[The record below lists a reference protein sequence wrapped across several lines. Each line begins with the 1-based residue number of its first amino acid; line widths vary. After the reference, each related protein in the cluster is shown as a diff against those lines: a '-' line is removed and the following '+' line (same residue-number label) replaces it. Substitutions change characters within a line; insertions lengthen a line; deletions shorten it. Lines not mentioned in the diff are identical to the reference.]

1 MSFQQEFAAR
11 LRAAGVVG
19 AGGAG
24 FPAYI
29 KAGGRA
35 DCVLVNA
42 AECEPLL
49 KKDQKLLELYAEKVF
64 DGLEMMMRAVGASAG
79 VFGIKKKHE
88 KVIKRLEEIARTR
101 RDISVCPMGDYYPA
115 GDEQCLVA
123 ELTGRIVPAGG
134 IPLDVGCVVSNVETL
149 YNAARAGET
158 PVTEKWIT
166 VAGAVRKP
174 ATFKV
179 PIGVTYAEAVELCGG
194 ATVKDPA
201 GIDGGPMMG
210 KVLPDLSAIINRTSG
225 GLIVLPKDH
234 QLIRKKAQPRAMF
247 SRIGKSACDQCSF
260 CTEFCPRYLLGHQ
273 VQPHRVMRSLLFA
286 GGPEKKLHSEYAL
299 ACCECSLCSLYS
311 CPEGLHP
318 REACVAAKGDLRELK
333 TGLKNSSL
341 AGRSSNQA
349 HPLRDFRKVPV
360 SRLVKRLGL
369 EDYLKDAP
377 YQDFRYRPGSVRIQ
391 LSQHIGAPC
400 SPTVKEGRRVG
411 RGEIVGDLPADKPG
425 CPVHASVDGTVTRV
439 NNVYVEIKAD

>member
-1 MSFQQEFAAR
+1 MSFQQEFAAG

-24 FPAYI
+24 FPAYV

-35 DCVLVNA
+35 EFVLVNA

-64 DGLEMMMRAVGASAG
+64 DGLALMMKSVGASSG
-79 VFGIKKKHE
+79 IFGIKKKHE

-101 RDISVCPMGDYYPA
+101 RDISVGPMGDYYPA

-134 IPLDVGCVVSNVETL
+134 IPLDVGCVVCNVETL

-158 PVTEKWIT
+158 PVVEKWIT
-166 VAGAVRKP
+166 VAGAVKKP

-179 PIGVTYAEAVELCGG
+179 PVGVTYAEAVELCGG
-194 ATVKDPA
+194 ATVKDA
-201 GIDGGPMMG
+201 VGIDGGPMMG
-210 KVLPDLSAIINRTSG
+210 KVIPDLSTIINRASG
-225 GLIVLPKDH
+225 GLIVLPREH
-234 QLIRKKAQPRAMF
+234 PLIQKKSQSRAVF

-286 GGPEKKLHSEYAL
+286 GGPDKKLHSEYAL
-299 ACCECSLCSLYS
+299 ACCECSLCSLYA

-341 AGRSSNQA
+341 AGRSSNKA

-360 SRLVKRLGL
+360 SRLVKKLGL

-377 YQDFRYRPGSVRIQ
+377 YEDFRYRPGSVRIQ

-400 SPTVKEGRRVG
+400 SPTVKEGRRVR
-411 RGEIVGDLPADKPG
+411 RGEVVGDLPADKLG
-425 CPVHASVDGTVTRV
+425 CPVHASVDGVVTRV
-439 NNVYVEIKAD
+439 NHLYVEIKAD